1 MPPTRAFSRQLVA
14 YIACFLP
21 VATYMRANDGRISGD
36 CCDQYTAT
44 LERGER
50 RRGVQALHRAQDP
63 GMVPALGSPLHFR
76 RCRLLCPW
84 RRPGRRLGVDAG
96 AAAFPAPDA
105 APGARASTPARLSPP
120 PPAPPPAAIRGPGVG
135 HTPSK
140 TSRLQS
146 AAFLSSP
153 LPSSSPRLCQASLAC
168 AIGYAHIEIFCL
180 QNCVNVGIEC
190 DIIGEIIDEI
200 MDVIIYDIIDL

>member
-1 MPPTRAFSRQLVA
+1 
-14 YIACFLP
+14 
-21 VATYMRANDGRISGD
+21 
-36 CCDQYTAT
+36 
-44 LERGER
+44 
-50 RRGVQALHRAQDP
+50 
-63 GMVPALGSPLHFR
+63 MVPALKSPLHFR
-76 RCRLLCPW
+76 RGRLP
-84 RRPGRRLGVDAG
+84 RPRGRPGRRLGFDAG
-96 AAAFPAPDA
+96 AAASPAPDP

-140 TSRLQS
+140 SSRLQS

-168 AIGYAHIEIFCL
+168 AIGYAHIESICL
-180 QNCVNVGIEC
+180 QNCANVVIDC
-190 DIIGEIIDEI
+190 DIIGEI